1 MSHSLRRHAFEHA
14 FEESQQQ
21 QQEENVLL
29 IPLDLEADY
38 DLKPKASTTTPAPT
52 PASKKKVEE
61 IVLTYPFD
69 IKNLHSKE
77 VSVFDDFGFTKQKVY
92 DVSCFSSM
100 KYVTQQLGCNA
111 YKNYPGYQYRVY
123 SYRAICKAKDT
134 TVINKLRVVYSF
146 DHYKKFVHINIELL

>member
-1 MSHSLRRHAFEHA
+1 MSRSLRRHAFEHA

-21 QQEENVLL
+21 EEQPLL
-29 IPLDLEADY
+29 IPIDLESDY
-38 DLKPKASTTTPAPT
+38 DLKPKESTTTPPPT
-52 PASKKKVEE
+52 PLVKKTVEE

-100 KYVTQQLGCNA
+100 KYITQQIGR
-111 YKNYPGYQYRVY
+111 KTHKDYPEYQYRVY
-123 SYRAICKAKDT
+123 AYRAICKAKDT
-134 TVINKLRVVYSF
+134 TVINKLRVFYKF
-146 DHYKKFVHINIELL
+146 DHYKKFIHINIELL